1 MSAGFRKLLVEGKEY
16 PSEFCASIKGT
27 MYNVYDFSA
36 KKRQRKETQNS
47 QITGMQSYYFIKTLK
62 QAKRL

>member
-27 MYNVYDFSA
+27 MYNVHDFSA
-36 KKRQRKETQNS
+36 KKGKERRHKIPKLQACRAIIS
-47 QITGMQSYYFIKTLK
+47 LK
-62 QAKRL
+62 L